1 MKFLICWN
9 SLAQTWRNSSCHNK
23 WIKNVWYLAY
33 LFTFGKSISVLI
45 FVLIIFYVV
54 TDIGKLWESD
64 YFGFSENTCIS
75 FSTFICTNVF
85 QESFSYKTHLEQYFY
100 YVITYFTNFWCY
112 ACFLFPPWSSQ
123 ISNALLLYSHS
134 LSSRLGYSYDLTDSP
149 HVRSIGNFFFAGA
162 RIFFDS
168 LDAAIFLFSRVS
180 DIPTESLILP
190 VISTNDRLT
199 LGCELW
205 VWLSV

>member
-64 YFGFSENTCIS
+64 YFGFSENTWS
-75 FSTFICTNVF
+75 AFPL
-85 QESFSYKTHLEQYFY
+85 SYAQM
-100 YVITYFTNFWCY
+100 
-112 ACFLFPPWSSQ
+112 SSR
-123 ISNALLLYSHS
+123 SHS
-134 LSSRLGYSYDLTDSP
+134 HIKHTLNNIFTMWLLISLTFDAMLASYFLLGQ
-149 HVRSIGNFFFAGA
+149 A
-162 RIFFDS
+162 R
-168 LDAAIFLFSRVS
+168 FLMHCCYIL
-180 DIPTESLILP
+180 IPYHQDW
-190 VISTNDRLT
+190 VIVMT
-199 LGCELW
+199 
-205 VWLSV
+205 